1 MGRVFLLATH
11 RCGRGATGTAAR
23 AGGDMSFG
31 SLLDVAMAGTQRREI
46 PGALPAF
53 DNLPPES
60 RLLRGASYE
69 GLRRL
74 AGRPPDPV
82 ENVIAVE
89 PCGPETRPA
98 IPAPAGARLLEILAD
113 RPGLLLE
120 WLGLAAGRS
129 WRISHDCLPAVLDY
143 ARSHPDVHDLV
154 MQVGGERLF
163 WLANLNPEWHFAAR
177 VDAEEQ
183 FALGVPEERARALRR
198 IRRQNAGRGRELLQ
212 AVFAERSERA
222 EARSALLDALTEGLS
237 AEDEPLLRQAVQDP
251 RKGLRDK

>member
-1 MGRVFLLATH
+1 
-11 RCGRGATGTAAR
+11 
-23 AGGDMSFG
+23 MS

-89 PCGPETRPA
+89 PCGPETRPGV
-98 IPAPAGARLLEILAD
+98 PALAGARLVEILTD

-120 WLGLAAGRS
+120 WLGLAAGGG
-129 WRISHDCLPAVLDY
+129 WRISHDCLPDVLDY
-143 ARSHPDVHDLV
+143 ARSHPDVHDLASDDV
-154 MQVGGERLF
+154 RRCLRSLHRRYPAAVRRVGRGI
-163 WLANLNPEWHFAAR
+163 WR
-177 VDAEEQ
+177 VDVPLFVARAGRDEMPRLNETLDAFLTKAVARNLPITFANHPTGPHAFDLFDDLDHLGPWIVRTLQRVTDKTHGSPGAYYQPRIPQ
-183 FALGVPEERARALRR
+183 FAKLG
-198 IRRQNAGRGRELLQ
+198 
-212 AVFAERSERA
+212 
-222 EARSALLDALTEGLS
+222 SA
-237 AEDEPLLRQAVQDP
+237 
-251 RKGLRDK
+251 